1 MTLIL
6 FIEWGNRE
14 KVPDG
19 RTSEQSPTA
28 QPCLLGRTGTE
39 ARIKGIESRV
49 RRGCIITRVEVKGV
63 RGETRVSPAP
73 LWGSVQSPSSVWLVA
88 SLVLRIGTREAAG
101 CHISSGT
108 GVLVPRGLSHPL
120 SLHPSWIP
128 SVDPNGCRPKRLC
141 PKFLPDGM
149 HCQQEHGS
157 PWVTHSTG
165 SPESLM
171 FLWKTMSQ

>member
-63 RGETRVSPAP
+63 RGETTGVSLAP
-73 LWGSVQSPSSVWLVA
+73 LWRSVQPPQLLVA
-88 SLVLRIGTREAAG
+88 GDRG
-101 CHISSGT
+101 SG
-108 GVLVPRGLSHPL
+108 
-120 SLHPSWIP
+120 
-128 SVDPNGCRPKRLC
+128 
-141 PKFLPDGM
+141 
-149 HCQQEHGS
+149 
-157 PWVTHSTG
+157 
-165 SPESLM
+165 
-171 FLWKTMSQ
+171 

>member
-1 MTLIL
+1 MCDPKKKKKRKKKVKKKKKVTLIL

-63 RGETRVSPAP
+63 RGET
-73 LWGSVQSPSSVWLVA
+73 
-88 SLVLRIGTREAAG
+88 
-101 CHISSGT
+101 T
-108 GVLVPRGLSHPL
+108 GVVSGPAVE
-120 SLHPSWIP
+120 I
-128 SVDPNGCRPKRLC
+128 
-141 PKFLPDGM
+141 
-149 HCQQEHGS
+149 
-157 PWVTHSTG
+157 
-165 SPESLM
+165 
-171 FLWKTMSQ
+171 

>member
-49 RRGCIITRVEVKGV
+49 RRGCIITRVEVKRV
-63 RGETRVSPAP
+63 REETRVSLAPA
-73 LWGSVQSPSSVWLVA
+73 WGSAQLSQLRGAGDSP
-88 SLVLRIGTREAAG
+88 GTQHRYQG
-101 CHISSGT
+101 CCST
-108 GVLVPRGLSHPL
+108 PRQGVLAFRGLSCPL
-120 SLHPSWIP
+120 SLPPSCIPSLHPS
-128 SVDPNGCRPKRLC
+128 GCRPKRLC
-141 PKFLPDGM
+141 SEFLPGGM
-149 HCQQEHGS
+149 HCLHEGGTPGLPTAQAA
-157 PWVTHSTG
+157 
-165 SPESLM
+165 LNLRC
-171 FLWKTMSQ
+171 FY

>member
-73 LWGSVQSPSSVWLVA
+73 LWGSVQSPSSVSGDIPCTQDRSQGGGRMPYQRWHRSPVFQ
-88 SLVLRIGTREAAG
+88 GG
-101 CHISSGT
+101 C
-108 GVLVPRGLSHPL
+108 HPL
-120 SLHPSWIP
+120 SLLPSWIP
-128 SVDPNGCRPKRLC
+128 SMDPNGCRPKRLC
-141 PKFLPDGM
+141 PKFLPGGM
-149 HCQQEHGS
+149 HCQQEHNG
-157 PWVTHSTG
+157 PWVAHSTG
-165 SPESLM
+165 SPESLV
-171 FLWKTMSQ
+171 FL